1 MPSVIDK
8 KGKVVQE
15 YAYSKK
21 GIREAQAHAARIGGT
36 VKREGE
42 GKRSKKPKGT
52 ADLKEEMAS
61 VQRKRKK
68 KY

>member
-8 KGKVVQE
+8 KGKVVAD

-21 GIREAQAHAARIGGT
+21 GIREAEAHAARIGGT
-36 VKREGE
+36 VKHQGEGE
-42 GKRSKKPKGT
+42 RSKKPKGT

-61 VQRKRKK
+61 VQRQRKK